1 MGFMDNVKG
10 FAAKVGN
17 TVEKGAKSVSDNSK
31 KIAEKSRVKRE
42 ISQLETEMN
51 NAYLA
56 IGKKYFE
63 LHSAA
68 PEEGYEDAV
77 NTIIADTDKIEKFRL
92 LLASMDDKQ
101 PCSSCGAEVVR
112 GQKFCDKCGA
122 KVEFVE
128 PPVIEGYNDQPVNE
142 APEEAPAAADEQA
155 DQSEA
160 ESVENVCTGCGAALA
175 PGQNFCEK
183 CGTKIQ

>member
-1 MGFMDNVKG
+1 MGFMDNVKE

-31 KIAEKSRVKRE
+31 KMAEKSKVKRE

-51 NAYLA
+51 NAYYA

-68 PEEGYEDAV
+68 PEEGYEDSV
-77 NTIIADTDKIEKFRL
+77 NTIIANIDKIEKFRL

-101 PCSSCGAEVVR
+101 LCSGCGAEVVR
-112 GQKFCDKCGA
+112 GQKFCDKCGT
-122 KVEFVE
+122 KVEFAE
-128 PPVIEGYNDQPVNE
+128 APIIEGYNDHPAVAVTDEVVDDDVQQEEQPK
-142 APEEAPAAADEQA
+142 PESDK
-155 DQSEA
+155 
-160 ESVENVCTGCGAALA
+160 VVCTGCGATLE

-183 CGTKIQ
+183 CGTKI

>member
-1 MGFMDNVKG
+1 MGFMDNVKE

-31 KIAEKSRVKRE
+31 KMAEKSKVRRE

-51 NAYLA
+51 NAYYA
-56 IGKKYFE
+56 IGKKYFD

-68 PEEGYEDAV
+68 PEEGYEEYV
-77 NTIIADTDKIEKFRL
+77 NTIIADIDKIEKFRL

-101 PCSSCGAEVVR
+101 PCSNCGAEVVR
-112 GQKFCDKCGA
+112 GQKFCDKCGTR
-122 KVEFVE
+122 VEFAE
-128 PPVIEGYNDQPVNE
+128 APIIEGYNDHSVAAVQNE
-142 APEEAPAAADEQA
+142 PADADAQQEEQT
-155 DQSEA
+155 EA
-160 ESVENVCTGCGAALA
+160 ESYKAICAGCGAALEA
-175 PGQNFCEK
+175 GQKFCEK

>member
-10 FAAKVGN
+10 FAAKVGS

-31 KIAEKSRVKRE
+31 KMAEKSKVRRE

-51 NAYLA
+51 NAYYA

-68 PEEGYEDAV
+68 PEEGYEESV
-77 NTIIADTDKIEKFRL
+77 NTIIANIDRIEKFRL
-92 LLASMDDKQ
+92 LFASMDDKQ
-101 PCSSCGAEVVR
+101 LCAGCGAEVVR

-122 KVEFVE
+122 KVEFAE
-128 PPVIEGYNDQPVNE
+128 APIIEGYNDRPVAAVTDEAAGGDVQQDDQPETE
-142 APEEAPAAADEQA
+142 ADKAI
-155 DQSEA
+155 
-160 ESVENVCTGCGAALA
+160 CTGCGAALE
-175 PGQNFCEK
+175 PGQKFCEK
-183 CGTKIQ
+183 CGTKI